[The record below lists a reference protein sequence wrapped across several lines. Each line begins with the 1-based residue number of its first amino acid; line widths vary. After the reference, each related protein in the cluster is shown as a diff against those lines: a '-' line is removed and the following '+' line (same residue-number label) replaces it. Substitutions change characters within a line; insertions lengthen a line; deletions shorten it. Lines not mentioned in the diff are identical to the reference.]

1 MKKKGKQTNNGITL
15 IALVITIIVLLILA
29 GVTIATLTGDNGI
42 LTRASQASEEN
53 THATV
58 YESLL
63 LEVTNYYTEKNL
75 GNTTDSLED
84 YLKSKNII
92 DDDMVINVNN
102 LVKQTL
108 SLGNG
113 NLTDG
118 DYYRLEEI
126 IETGNQS
133 NELTK
138 VASTR
143 EIKIAATS
151 DNTKQYK
158 IVYYG
163 TSKTAEW
170 ESDPI
175 NTSQENGKQSLG
187 KLADVVEVGD
197 YINYAPTYTNI
208 STGNDDMGNGWRVA
222 YVDSASGVV
231 TLVSEGVPLSEQLS
245 NGSASSNRTEIDFDF
260 EEINQLFDDTVAS
273 NIDIL
278 TLEDVQLLCNQAGYT
293 LTHTEAIYNPEE
305 YIWQEEG
312 YSVNE
317 DNLNILEIGTD
328 YLLNTVGTN
337 GYGNQSYFY
346 GGYDLDFSTGGY
358 YGDIGIRL
366 VIDLKSD
373 LECYGGT
380 GIQGDPYQIY

>member
-1 MKKKGKQTNNGITL
+1 MKKKGKQTNSGITL
-15 IALVITIIVLLILA
+15 IALVITIIVLLILV
-29 GVTIATLTGDNGI
+29 GVTIAMLTGDNGI

-58 YESLL
+58 YESLS

-75 GNTTDSLED
+75 GKTTDNLID

-102 LVKQTL
+102 LVKQKL
-108 SLGNG
+108 LLGNG

-118 DYYRLEEI
+118 DYYRLEEVV
-126 IETGNQS
+126 ETGKQS

-138 VASTR
+138 VASTGDIR
-143 EIKIAATS
+143 VATTS

-163 TSKTAEW
+163 TSKTAKW

-197 YINYAPTYTNI
+197 YINYSKTYNNVETI
-208 STGNDDMGNGWRVA
+208 KEGLGSGWRVA
-222 YVDSASGVV
+222 FTDSLSGKVF
-231 TLVSEGVPLSEQLS
+231 LVSEGLPLRVKYSDLS
-245 NGSASSNRTEIDFDF
+245 VADTGGNLDIMF
-260 EEINQLFDDTVAS
+260 EDIEQLFDDEVAE

-278 TLEDVQLLCNQAGYT
+278 TLQDVQQLCEQVDSEI
-293 LTHTEAIYNPEE
+293 THTVAAPGRPAYVFER
-305 YIWQEEG
+305 
-312 YSVNE
+312 YSVGT
-317 DNLNILEIGTD
+317 DVLNILNVGNDYMLNSVGIGQ
-328 YLLNTVGTN
+328 
-337 GYGNQSYFY
+337 YGNSWFFTFNEWSCSF
-346 GGYDLDFSTGGY
+346 DCTENTSASSL
-358 YGDIGIRL
+358 RL
-366 VIDLKSD
+366 TVCLKSD
-373 LECYGGT
+373 LGYYGGT
-380 GIQGDPYQIY
+380 GTQADPYQIY

>member
-29 GVTIATLTGDNGI
+29 GVTIATLAGDNGI

-75 GNTTDSLED
+75 GNITDSLED

-138 VASTR
+138 VASTG

-231 TLVSEGVPLSEQLS
+231 TLVSEGVPL
-245 NGSASSNRTEIDFDF
+245 EIDWDNDYNSNTQ
-260 EEINQLFDDTVAS
+260 EINLDYDEISRLFDDSVAD
-273 NIDIL
+273 NIEIL
-278 TLEDVQLLCNQAGYT
+278 ALEDIQKLCEQAGYEI
-293 LTHTEAIYNPEE
+293 THTEAQPNDPYFIRES
-305 YIWQEEG
+305 
-312 YSVNE
+312 YSVNK
-317 DNLNILEIGTD
+317 DNLNLIKIGEY
-328 YLLNTVGTN
+328 YLLNTVGIN
-337 GYGNQSYFY
+337 AYGKQNYFI
-346 GGYDLDFSTGGY
+346 GGMYDLYFGADFWGSN
-358 YGDIGIRL
+358 ICIRL

-380 GIQGDPYQIY
+380 GTQGDPYQIY